1 MKHGTRSPLKTSEEL
16 ARPTTNPD
24 DPLLAVALVHYAFAK
39 TAHSSLKGRSMIVF
53 TANFAAWALNSPSGK
68 ISVLPESLDS
78 SKYKRGFL
86 EFLPVSVG
94 DSTGAVIGNRR

>member
-1 MKHGTRSPLKTSEEL
+1 
-16 ARPTTNPD
+16 
-24 DPLLAVALVHYAFAK
+24 
-39 TAHSSLKGRSMIVF
+39 MIVF

-86 EFLPVSVG
+86 EFLPVGVG
-94 DSTGAVIGNRR
+94 DSTGGCDWKPSLNKQKKSLLRGSTPRRLHRFACPSQN

>member
-1 MKHGTRSPLKTSEEL
+1 MT
-16 ARPTTNPD
+16 D
-24 DPLLAVALVHYAFAK
+24 F
-39 TAHSSLKGRSMIVF
+39 I
-53 TANFAAWALNSPSGK
+53 ANFPVHPMISPSGK

-94 DSTGAVIGNRR
+94 DSTGGCDWKPSLNKQKKSLLRGSTPRRLHRFACPSQN